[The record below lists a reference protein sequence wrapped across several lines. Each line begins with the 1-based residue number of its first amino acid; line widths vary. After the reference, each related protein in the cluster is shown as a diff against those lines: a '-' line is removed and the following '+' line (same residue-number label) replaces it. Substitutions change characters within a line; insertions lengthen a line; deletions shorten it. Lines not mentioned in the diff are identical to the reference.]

1 MYILIN
7 LVVFRIVRKMKK
19 IHQKMKMKIQI
30 HTGGG
35 WGGGSTK
42 WFRTISIFL
51 DMFILCVQQMKMK
64 IRIFVATT

>member
-1 MYILIN
+1 
-7 LVVFRIVRKMKK
+7 
-19 IHQKMKMKIQI
+19 MKMKIQI

-51 DMFILCVQQMKMK
+51 DMFILCVQKMEMK